1 METCGFKLPLQRSG
15 AEPALCSSRSDDL
28 RQRAVPLGMGLF
40 QTFKSFNR
48 YAPFVGIRP
57 FKQFKPFNRF
67 APFKSLN
74 AGPGNVQTFKDR
86 SGRRTYMFREFS
98 KCRTAAMVNFFRSVK
113 LVRDLGDLGKSGTRE
128 RFIIERAITPS
139 ALCPLPVRN
148 EFRPGILWRQRSG

>member
-15 AEPALCSSRSDDL
+15 AEPALCGSRSRDDL
-28 RQRAVPLGMGLF
+28 RQLAVPLGMGLF

-74 AGPGNVQTFKDR
+74 AGPG
-86 SGRRTYMFREFS
+86 
-98 KCRTAAMVNFFRSVK
+98 
-113 LVRDLGDLGKSGTRE
+113 
-128 RFIIERAITPS
+128 
-139 ALCPLPVRN
+139 
-148 EFRPGILWRQRSG
+148 